1 MTEPLSE
8 LKPMFDNFV
17 SALGDRFR
25 QQYPQGSI
33 VSDLV
38 QIHGDQYV
46 VKVSISVAGNILVA
60 CLAADANL
68 TLAEQ
73 RATEQAL
80 AILGVTS
87 IAVVNDAVSA
97 NVVTSIASEANQNN
111 LIVSDINDPVQSLS
125 PQSIASSKNEAIEP
139 ANSKV
144 QRLPDLPADMT
155 AVQSADPIEPPI
167 ITEIAV
173 IDIPEISTSEVTEY
187 PVEFYDQPTVPE
199 PDEDI
204 ISTFNNGKMAVA
216 DSIELPIP
224 EESVPT
230 VAVVE
235 PIVVEPVVKSNR
247 TKKAA
252 VIPEP
257 APENI
262 PEPLP
267 PAKMEV
273 PWDDQITPVAEPPLS
288 VTDMIPLIN
297 MELKRL
303 GWSKERGRDYM
314 VSLYNKRASAL
325 LSDEE
330 LFGLL
335 QHLKAE
341 QIV

>member
-1 MTEPLSE
+1 MIEPLSE

-46 VKVSISVAGNILVA
+46 VKVSISVAGNTLVA
-60 CLAADANL
+60 CLAADINL

-73 RATEQAL
+73 RATQQAL
-80 AILGVTS
+80 AILGITS
-87 IAVVNDAVSA
+87 IAGVIDSA
-97 NVVTSIASEANQNN
+97 PANGNN
-111 LIVSDINDPVQSLS
+111 LIVLDVDDPVQSLPSLS
-125 PQSIASSKNEAIEP
+125 PQSIASNKNKAIET
-139 ANSKV
+139 ASLTV
-144 QRLPDLPADMT
+144 QPLPDLPANMT
-155 AVQSADPIEPPI
+155 AVQSADPIETSI
-167 ITEIAV
+167 ITETAV
-173 IDIPEISTSEVTEY
+173 IDIPEITTSEVTEY

-204 ISTFNNGKMAVA
+204 ISTFNNGKIAVA
-216 DSIELPIP
+216 DPIELQIP
-224 EESVPT
+224 EEFVPT

-235 PIVVEPVVKSNR
+235 LIVVEPAVKSNR

-252 VIPEP
+252 VIPD
-257 APENI
+257 PENI

-267 PAKMEV
+267 PAKIDV
-273 PWDDQITPVAEPPLS
+273 PWDDQIIPVAEPPLS